1 MKTHPLR
8 TLISTFQLAFYKA
21 NLKYLEQ
28 NETNFKKLT
37 AEKNK
42 KKVINEVKYFL
53 NLMLY
58 AVLKFY

>member
-1 MKTHPLR
+1 MKAHPLR
-8 TLISTFQLAFYKA
+8 ILISSFQLAFYQA